1 MNENQPNTAQRIV
14 KAAMTF
20 QQQTTG
26 HVPKGVSVVLHQDTL
41 VITMHEALSPAEK
54 DLAKNPVGAA
64 QVEEFHR
71 QLFRNSSRSL
81 REEIRSIL
89 GVDVRGAIVEI
100 EPVTGTVVQVFCLA
114 QGVPG
119 ESWSEGTPG
128 GPLREGS

>member
-1 MNENQPNTAQRIV
+1 MNENQPNTAQRIA
-14 KAAMTF
+14 KAAMAF

-41 VITMHEALSPAEK
+41 VITMQEALSPAEK

-71 QLFRNSSRSL
+71 QLFINSSRPL
-81 REEIRSIL
+81 RDEIRGIL
-89 GVDVRGAIVEI
+89 GADVRGAIVEI

-114 QGVPG
+114 QSVPG
-119 ESWSEGTPG
+119 ESWSDGAPG
-128 GPLREGS
+128 GPLQEGS